1 MATKKWFNVM
11 RKSSVNDTDIILVY
25 DGEKSRTVEVSVVR
39 DSANATDNINTQLE
53 DIRSNVSTIDNKVST
68 NTSNIT
74 TNTSNIDELRT
85 QLGTR
90 ATTAYVNNK
99 YDELFQFVS
108 NGKTL
113 IASAITDMGVSTSN
127 TDSFQ
132 VMADNIRRIT
142 SGGSSG
148 GGGGETTTPITISN
162 IDDITVTSGNTFN
175 ITYTTNVEATKHEIS
190 LDGGSSYS
198 IIYPIG
204 DKNGYTYLHEALT
217 DTSSP
222 HRRVIR
228 VTDANNN
235 TAISNI
241 FNITVNS
248 SGGSGGTQPSPSGGI
263 TIAQSSY
270 TIQAGVDIKVNYTS
284 SVALSTCM
292 LLFAPDYSESEGYLG
307 GYISNTN
314 EFTFYTSNKSAGT
327 YTVKV
332 KGRKFNDSTQTYEDY
347 YSNEFTIVIED
358 NSSGGGSG
366 ETATPITISNIDDIT
381 VTSGNIFNITY
392 TTNVEATKHEIS
404 LDGGSSFNV
413 IHPTGDK
420 NGYTYQHEALTD
432 TSSPHRRV
440 IRVTDA
446 NNNTAISNIFNITV
460 NSSGGSGGTQPSPSG
475 GITIAQ
481 SSYTIQAGV
490 DIKVNYTSSVALST
504 CMLLFAPDYSESEGY
519 LGGYISNTNE
529 FTFYTSN
536 KSAGTY
542 TVKVKGRKMNDST
555 QTYDDY
561 YSDEF
566 TIVIEDGSSG
576 GGETP
581 TPITISNINDMT
593 VTSGSVFNITYIT
606 NVDAVKHE
614 MSFDGGNTFNVIYP
628 SGDKN
633 GYVYQH
639 EGITETA
646 YSHQRVIRV
655 TDANNNTATSNTFS
669 ITVNSSSSGGGG
681 STMSPFLASMYGN
694 PRVVPN
700 YPSGIQ
706 FPPINAHE
714 DGIQPNGVNTSDSW
728 KYGTRINYSPREDW
742 TRVGFWG
749 QVYRQEG
756 YGSDPDNVAVEI
768 KDAKL
773 WGWNGSSWVL
783 IHDVS
788 FTASNTIF
796 YVENFSGDNNNAFA
810 SNKKLNGGKNA
821 TAKFD
826 SVNSGYMWHP
836 YSGKAR
842 ADDYGL
848 PKPYYYCS
856 AMSARLVKWNESGAD
871 NLDSAKLCFNVGG
884 DFWHTTH
891 ETWQPDWSAN
901 GEYAQGQFIKC
912 TREWRT
918 AYATNVPEG
927 WTNGFPIVIEDNSG
941 SGGSGGTTTPIT
953 ISNIDDMTVTSG
965 STFNITYTT
974 NINATK
980 HEMSFD
986 GGSTFNVIYPSG
998 DMYGYVYQHEAL
1010 TETSYPHQRIIR
1022 VTDANNNVAT
1032 SNTFSIT
1039 VSTSGGSGGSS
1050 GGGST
1055 DIIISQESYGVQVG
1069 QEAQINYTSSVELS
1083 ACMLLFAP
1091 DYNSDYVGG
1100 YIQSAGVFRFYTSNK
1115 SAGTYTV
1122 KVKGRKF
1129 NDSTQTYDDYYS
1141 NTFTLIIAGNSSSGG
1156 DSGGSGGTTTP
1167 ITISNINNMTVASG
1181 STFNIVYTT
1190 NVNAVRHEMSF
1201 DGGSTFNV
1209 IYPSGDMYGYVYQHE
1224 GITETA
1230 YSHQRVVRV
1239 TDANGNIATSNTFSI
1254 TVSTSG
1260 GSGGSS
1266 GTTTPI
1272 TISNINNMTVSSGSV
1287 FNITYTTNVDATTH
1301 EMSFDGGST
1310 FHVIHPTGNKNGYI
1324 YQHEALTETSYSH
1337 QRVVRVTDSNGN
1349 TATSNTFSIT
1359 VSTSGGSGGS

>member
-39 DSANATDNINTQLE
+39 DSANATDDINTRLE
-53 DIRSNVSTIDNKVST
+53 NITRNVSTIDNKVST
-68 NTSNIT
+68 NTSNIA
-74 TNTSNIDELRT
+74 TNTSDINELRT

-127 TDSFQ
+127 TDTFQ

-142 SGGSSG
+142 SGGSSSG
-148 GGGGETTTPITISN
+148 GGGGGTTTPITISN

-198 IIYPIG
+198 IIHPIG

-248 SGGSGGTQPSPSGGI
+248 SGGSGGSSSDI
-263 TIAQSSY
+263 TINPSSY
-270 TIQAGVDIKVNYTS
+270 TIQVGTDVKVNYTS
-284 SVALSTCM
+284 SITLSTCM
-292 LLFAPDYSESEGYLG
+292 LLFAPDYSETNGYLG

-314 EFTFYTSNKSAGT
+314 EFTFYTSNKSVGS
-327 YTVKV
+327 YSVKV
-332 KGRKFNDSTQTYEDY
+332 KGRKFNDSTQVYEDY

-381 VTSGNIFNITY
+381 VTSGSVFNITY

-413 IHPTGDK
+413 IHPVGDK

-446 NNNTAISNIFNITV
+446 NNNV
-460 NSSGGSGGTQPSPSG
+460 
-475 GITIAQ
+475 
-481 SSYTIQAGV
+481 
-490 DIKVNYTSSVALST
+490 
-504 CMLLFAPDYSESEGY
+504 
-519 LGGYISNTNE
+519 
-529 FTFYTSN
+529 
-536 KSAGTY
+536 
-542 TVKVKGRKMNDST
+542 
-555 QTYDDY
+555 
-561 YSDEF
+561 
-566 TIVIEDGSSG
+566 
-576 GGETP
+576 
-581 TPITISNINDMT
+581 
-593 VTSGSVFNITYIT
+593 
-606 NVDAVKHE
+606 
-614 MSFDGGNTFNVIYP
+614 
-628 SGDKN
+628 
-633 GYVYQH
+633 
-639 EGITETA
+639 
-646 YSHQRVIRV
+646 
-655 TDANNNTATSNTFS
+655 ATSNTFS
-669 ITVNSSSSGGGG
+669 ITVNSSGIGGGSGSGGTSNDITLSQSSYTIQTGQDLLVNYTSSINISTCMLLFAPNYDDTDYVGGYISSTGVFTFYTSNKSVGSYSVKVKGRKFNDSTQVYEDYYSDVFTLIIEDNTSGGGG
-681 STMSPFLASMYGN
+681 SEQPVTPITISNISDMTVTSGSTFNIVYTTNVDAVRHEMSFDGGSSYNVIYPSGDKYGYTYQHEALTETSYPHQRKIRVTDANGNIATSNTFNITVSSGGSSGGGSGSTKSPFLVSMYGD
-694 PRVVPN
+694 PRVIPN

-714 DGIQPNGVNTSDSW
+714 DGIQPNGVNTTDSW
-728 KYGTRINYSPREDW
+728 KYGTRINLNPRNDW

-756 YGSDPDNVAVEI
+756 YGYDPDNVAVEI
-768 KDAKL
+768 KDCKL

-796 YVENFSGDNNNAFA
+796 YVENFANDQNNAFA
-810 SNKKLNGGKNA
+810 SNKKVDGSKNV
-821 TAKFD
+821 TIKFD
-826 SVNSGYMWHP
+826 STNSGYMFHP

-848 PKPYYYCS
+848 PTPYYYCS
-856 AMSARLVKWNESGAD
+856 TMSTRLVKWDSSGAD
-871 NLDSAKLCFNVGG
+871 NLDNAKLCFNVGG

-901 GEYAQGQFIKC
+901 GEYAQGQFIKI

-918 AYATNVPEG
+918 AYATNVPESWG
-927 WTNGFPIVIEDNSG
+927 NGFPITVSSG
-941 SGGSGGTTTPIT
+941 GTGGGSGDTSSDIIISQDTYGVQVGQDVNVHYTSSVELTTCMLLFAPDYNSDYAGGYISSTGTFTFYTSSRSVGTYTVKVKGRKFNDSTQVYDDYYSNTFTLIIADSTGGGGGEQPTTPIT
-953 ISNIDDMTVTSG
+953 ISNISDMTVNSGSVFNIVYTTNIDAVRHEMSFDGGSTFNVIYPSGDKNGYTYQHEALTETSYAHQRIVRVTDANNNTATSNTFSITVNSSSSGGGGGSTTPITISNISDMTVTSG

-974 NINATK
+974 SINATK

-1010 TETSYPHQRIIR
+1010 
-1022 VTDANNNVAT
+1022 
-1032 SNTFSIT
+1032 
-1039 VSTSGGSGGSS
+1039 
-1050 GGGST
+1050 
-1055 DIIISQESYGVQVG
+1055 
-1069 QEAQINYTSSVELS
+1069 
-1083 ACMLLFAP
+1083 
-1091 DYNSDYVGG
+1091 
-1100 YIQSAGVFRFYTSNK
+1100 
-1115 SAGTYTV
+1115 
-1122 KVKGRKF
+1122 
-1129 NDSTQTYDDYYS
+1129 
-1141 NTFTLIIAGNSSSGG
+1141 
-1156 DSGGSGGTTTP
+1156 
-1167 ITISNINNMTVASG
+1167 
-1181 STFNIVYTT
+1181 
-1190 NVNAVRHEMSF
+1190 
-1201 DGGSTFNV
+1201 
-1209 IYPSGDMYGYVYQHE
+1209 
-1224 GITETA
+1224 TETA

-1310 FHVIHPTGNKNGYI
+1310 FHVIHPTGNKNGYT

-1349 TATSNTFSIT
+1349 TATSNIFSIT